1 MDIVGQL
8 PPIHRHLDDVGAER
22 TDGVGEAAGDVHTA
36 VALDDDGLAF
46 HPEVLQ
52 ALEDLAAG
60 LARRLPRDIQAADDG
75 RAPGLRPARQDHGC
89 MTGAAERIVEP
100 GDLCGTHPRPD
111 PDAGGEHHHVHA
123 LRDDA
128 AGDRHG
134 RVQVVERHRL
144 DRRADHHIRAAL
156 RQHLRLLSG
165 PAVAGDT
172 DEETRQWLQHDG
184 ASLASWCFT
193 LVSGG
198 CTPGSDAAVAPAG
211 FTGAQCG

>member
-1 MDIVGQL
+1 MSTPPSRWTTTVL
-8 PPIHRHLDDVGAER
+8 PS
-22 TDGVGEAAGDVHTA
+22 T
-36 VALDDDGLAF
+36 
-46 HPEVLQ
+46 PEVLQ

-144 DRRADHHIRAAL
+144 DRRADHHVRAAL